1 MKEIFTKYS
10 TLIKYFFIGIT
21 ASGIDV
27 SIYIV
32 LFNIFDLPALLST
45 SISIAVAT
53 VYAFTLNKVYNFQ
66 VKGNTFL
73 RLLSYSLVSGVGLLI
88 SLALLYIF
96 TEVKGYDGNLI
107 KIISLPIIFIV
118 QYILNK
124 KITFSSFK
132 GDAN

>member
-1 MKEIFTKYS
+1 MKKIFTKYS
-10 TLIKYFFIGIT
+10 TLIKYFFIGIS
-21 ASGIDV
+21 AAGIDV

-32 LFNIFDLPALLST
+32 LFNIFDLPALIST

-88 SLALLYIF
+88 SLTLLYIF

-107 KIISLPIIFIV
+107 KIISLPIIFVV
-118 QYILNK
+118 QYVLNK

-132 GDAN
+132 GDKN